1 MTTFLKA
8 VQFVLVFKCEK
19 GEKGNVSGPL
29 PRFIQAKN
37 HRTIALIQSTMN
49 VCKYKQLMR

>member
-19 GEKGNVSGPL
+19 GEKGNVSKT
-29 PRFIQAKN
+29 A
-37 HRTIALIQSTMN
+37 TIILAHYQDLFKLKII
-49 VCKYKQLMR
+49 LRLH